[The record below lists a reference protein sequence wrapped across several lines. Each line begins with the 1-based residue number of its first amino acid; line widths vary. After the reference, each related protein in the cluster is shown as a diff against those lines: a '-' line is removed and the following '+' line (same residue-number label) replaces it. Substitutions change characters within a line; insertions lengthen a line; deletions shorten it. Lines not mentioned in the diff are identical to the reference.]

1 MGCPDETTLSDFL
14 VGLLPE
20 ARRQEVL
27 AHVEGCASCQRALA
41 AGGDST
47 PTAGVPD
54 VSSSGSSEPLAR
66 GATLSRYV
74 VQERLG
80 SGAMGVVYAAYD
92 PELDRQVALKLLRP
106 EGRGVEELRLRL
118 LREAQ
123 ALARLS
129 HPHVVAVHDVGMC
142 GDGVFLALELV
153 DGTTLADWLKEPR
166 PWREVLRVFLDA
178 GRGLA
183 AAHAAGLVHRD
194 FKPANVLVGRDGR
207 ARVTD
212 FGLARPASR
221 AGVLPET
228 SSAQVPVPEEDSL
241 GLLTR
246 TGALLGTPAYMAPE
260 QLEGHG
266 VDALSDQFS
275 FCVALYEA
283 LHGVRP
289 FDGLSLQ
296 ELGQAAREGRVKAPG
311 RDSKVPARVRN
322 AVLRGLR
329 PRPEDRF
336 PSMEALLV
344 ALTPAPSRV
353 RTWVAVS
360 AATACLVGVAM
371 GYVVAHRREA
381 RCAQEAE
388 KLDAAWGAGRRE
400 RVRAAFLATK
410 KPYAADAWEKL
421 STALDAHAS
430 LWRSLRTESCLVA
443 DEGASGPASRLA
455 WQTAACLDA
464 RLWQFAAVTEVLEKA
479 DAQTVQNV
487 PQLVASLE
495 GLAGCRDAPASS
507 TRPQPPELLRPR
519 VDAAR
524 RKLAEARALMEAG
537 RHAEGNE
544 MTSALLQEV
553 DALDYR
559 PLEAEVLLLRGQLH
573 GHLGKAKEA
582 EDILYRA
589 LWAAEAGRDDE
600 TVARVWVLLV
610 WIVGDQMAR
619 VGEADRLAQHARAV
633 VERLGRER
641 FPAIATDLHL
651 RLGGVRLVQ
660 GKLEQADEE
669 LTQGLELARK
679 TYGPDSLRTSYF
691 LSSLGRVRS
700 RQNRTVEALALYRQA
715 QELRERLWGSE
726 HPALALNLSNLA
738 TELLSLGRRE
748 EAVAAWRR
756 ALALLEASRPPDH
769 ASLGPPLNN
778 LGSALRDQGRLDE
791 ARQYLKRALA
801 IFERSK
807 GPNHPNTATTLSGLG
822 MVAYDSQNLDEAL
835 GYQRQALERIQSAL
849 GPDSPRAAAP
859 LMYLGVVQHRM
870 GHHDE
875 ARRHLLRALHLWEKE
890 NGPDSATVNNALR
903 PLARLELSA
912 GAPQKALAYCKRAL
926 GNDERAQGT
935 ETPDVAMD
943 LACVAEAHLALGDPE
958 QAVPLLERARLLNA
972 KAPRDPL
979 DEAWVSFLLARAL
992 GEREP
997 AVELA
1002 RAAALAE
1009 EARVRMTAL
1018 GTRARLELKEV
1029 TAWQERHPAPSSVA
1043 RKAVTP

>member
-14 VGLLPE
+14 VGGLPE

-27 AHVEGCASCQRALA
+27 AHVEGCTGCQRALA

-54 VSSSGSSEPLAR
+54 VSPSGSNEPLAR

-74 VQERLG
+74 VLERLG
-80 SGAMGVVYAAYD
+80 FGSMGVVYAAYD

-106 EGRGVEELRLRL
+106 EGRQVEELRLRL

-153 DGTTLADWLKEPR
+153 EGTTLADWLKEPR
-166 PWREVLRVFLDA
+166 PWREVLRIFLDA

-221 AGVLPET
+221 VGALPRAST
-228 SSAQVPVPEEDSL
+228 AQASVPREDTL
-241 GLLTR
+241 APLTR

-260 QLEGHG
+260 QLEGRG
-266 VDALSDQFS
+266 ADALSDQFS

-289 FDGLSLQ
+289 FEGLSPR
-296 ELGQAAREGRVKAPG
+296 ELGRAAREGRVKAPG

-329 PRPEDRF
+329 PRPEERF
-336 PSMEALLV
+336 PSMEALLA
-344 ALTPAPSRV
+344 ALAPAPGRM

-360 AATACLVGVAM
+360 AAMACLVGVAM

-388 KLDAAWGAGRRE
+388 RLEAAWGPERRE
-400 RVRAAFLATK
+400 RVRAAFLATH
-410 KPYAADAWEKL
+410 KPYATSAWEKL
-421 STALDAHAS
+421 SAELDAHAAQ
-430 LWRSLRTESCLVA
+430 WRALRTEACL
-443 DEGASGPASRLA
+443 ASAEERTSSTA
-455 WQTAACLDA
+455 WQTSACLDA
-464 RLWQFAAVTEVLEKA
+464 RLWQLAAVTGVLEKA
-479 DAQTVQNV
+479 DAQTVQNA

-495 GLAGCRDAPASS
+495 GLAGCRDAPALSL
-507 TRPQPPELLRPR
+507 RPQPPEALRPR

-524 RKLAEARALMEAG
+524 RTLAEARARVDTG
-537 RHAEGNE
+537 GHAEGME
-544 MTSALLQEV
+544 LTSALLKEV
-553 DALDYR
+553 EAIGYR
-559 PLEAEVLLLRGQLH
+559 PLEAEVLVLHGQLH
-573 GHLGKAKEA
+573 GLAGKQKEA
-582 EDILYRA
+582 EDFLYRA
-589 LWAAEAGRDDE
+589 LWAAEASRDDE
-600 TVARVWVLLV
+600 TVARVWILLIWV
-610 WIVGDQMAR
+610 VGEQMAR

-660 GKLEQADEE
+660 GKLDQADEE
-669 LTQGLELARK
+669 FSRGLTLSRK
-679 TYGPDSLRTSYF
+679 VYGPDSLRTSYF
-691 LSSLGRVRS
+691 ISGLGRIRS
-700 RQNRTVEALALYRQA
+700 RQERSAEALALYRQA
-715 QELRERLWGSE
+715 QEMRERLWGPE
-726 HPALALNLSNLA
+726 HPALALNLSNIGA
-738 TELLSLGRRE
+738 ELLSLGQRE
-748 EAVAAWRR
+748 EAIAAWRR
-756 ALALLEASRPPDH
+756 SLALLEASRPADH
-769 ASLGPPLNN
+769 PSLAAPLNN
-778 LGSALRDQGRLDE
+778 LGSALREQGRLDE
-791 ARQYLKRALA
+791 ARQSLQRALTL
-801 IFERSK
+801 FERSK
-807 GPNHPNTATTLSGLG
+807 GPDHPNTAITLSAIG

-835 GYQRQALERIQSAL
+835 GHQRQALERMRRAL
-849 GPDSPRAAAP
+849 GPDSTRAAVP
-859 LMYLGVVQHRM
+859 LMYLGLVQHRM
-870 GHHDE
+870 GQLDE
-875 ARRHLLRALHLWEKE
+875 ARRNLLHALRLWEKE
-890 NGPDSATVNNALR
+890 NGPDSASINHALR
-903 PLARLELSA
+903 PLARLELTA
-912 GAPQKALAYCKRAL
+912 GAPQKALAYCLRAL
-926 GNDERAQGT
+926 GNDERVKGAE
-935 ETPDVAMD
+935 ETPDMAVD
-943 LACVAEAHLALGDPE
+943 LACVAEAHLALGDVE
-958 QAVPLLERARLLNA
+958 RAVPLLERARRVHER
-972 KAPRDPL
+972 APRDPL

-1002 RAAALAE
+1002 RAATLAD
-1009 EARVRMTAL
+1009 EARVKLTRL
-1018 GTRARLELKEV
+1018 GTRARLELREV
-1029 TAWQERHPAPSSVA
+1029 TDWRKRHPAPSTVA
-1043 RKAVTP
+1043 HEGTTP

>member
-27 AHVEGCASCQRALA
+27 AHVEGCTSCQLALA
-41 AGGDST
+41 AGRDST
-47 PTAGVPD
+47 PSAGVPN
-54 VSSSGSSEPLAR
+54 VPASGGIESLAR
-66 GATLSRYV
+66 GSTLSRYV
-74 VQERLG
+74 VLERLG
-80 SGAMGVVYAAYD
+80 AGAMGVVYAAYD

-106 EGRGVEELRLRL
+106 DGRHVEELRLRL

-129 HPHVVAVHDVGMC
+129 HPHVVAVHDVGVC
-142 GDGVFLALELV
+142 GDGIFLALELV
-153 DGTTLADWLKEPR
+153 DGTTLAEWLKEPR

-178 GRGLA
+178 GQGLA

-212 FGLARPASR
+212 FGLARPVSR
-221 AGVLPET
+221 GGSPPEAPST
-228 SSAQVPVPEEDSL
+228 LSPSQAEDSL

-260 QLEGHG
+260 QLEGRG
-266 VDALSDQFS
+266 ADALSDQFS

-289 FDGLSLQ
+289 FEGVSL
-296 ELGQAAREGRVKAPG
+296 ESLGRAAKEGRVRAPG
-311 RDSKVPARVRN
+311 RDTKVPSRVRN

-336 PSMEALLV
+336 PSMEALLE
-344 ALTPAPSRV
+344 ALALRPSRV
-353 RTWVAVS
+353 RTWVSVS

-371 GYVVAHRREA
+371 GYVVAHRREV
-381 RCAQEAE
+381 RCSQEVQ
-388 KLDAAWGAGRRE
+388 KLDAAWGPERRD
-400 RVRAAFLATK
+400 RVRAAFLSTN
-410 KPYAADAWEKL
+410 KPYATDAWEKL

-430 LWRSLRTESCLVA
+430 LWRSLRTEACLSA
-443 DEGASGPASRLA
+443 GESTSSPA
-455 WQTAACLDA
+455 WQTSACLDA

-495 GLAGCRDAPASS
+495 GLAGCRDSPATY
-507 TRPQPPELLRPR
+507 TRPQPPEVLRPR

-524 RKLAEARALMEAG
+524 RRLAEARARMEAG
-537 RHAEGNE
+537 RHAEGIE
-544 MTSALLQEV
+544 MTSALLQEI

-559 PLEAEVLLLRGQLH
+559 PLDAEVLVLHGQLH
-573 GHLGKAKEA
+573 GHAGKAKEA

-651 RLGGVRLVQ
+651 RMGGVRLVQ
-660 GKLEQADEE
+660 GKLDQADEE
-669 LTQGLELARK
+669 LTQGLELSRK
-679 TYGPDSLRTSYF
+679 TYGPESLRTSYF
-691 LSSLGRVRS
+691 FSSLGRVRS
-700 RQNRTVEALALYRQA
+700 RQERPTEALALYRQA
-715 QELRERLWGSE
+715 QELRESLWGSE
-726 HPALALNLSNLA
+726 HPALALSLSNIA
-738 TELLSLGRRE
+738 TQLLSLGRRE
-748 EAVAAWRR
+748 EAVATWRR
-756 ALALLEASRPPDH
+756 ALLLLETSRSPDH
-769 ASLGPPLNN
+769 ASLAPPLNN
-778 LGSALRDQGRLDE
+778 LGVALREQGRLDE
-791 ARQYLKRALA
+791 ARQYLQRALA

-807 GPNHPNTATTLSGLG
+807 GPDHPNTATALCALG
-822 MVAYDSQNLDEAL
+822 MVSYDSQRLDEAL
-835 GYQRQALERIQSAL
+835 GYHQQALERIQRTL

-859 LMYLGVVQHRM
+859 LMYIGIVQHRM
-870 GHHDE
+870 GHLDE
-875 ARRHLLRALHLWEKE
+875 ARRHLQRAVQLWEKE
-890 NGPDSATVNNALR
+890 NGPDSATVNNGLR
-903 PLARLELSA
+903 PLARLELTA
-912 GAPQKALAYCKRAL
+912 GAPRKALAYCQRAL
-926 GNDERAQGT
+926 KSDEQAQGA
-935 ETPDVAMD
+935 ETPDIAFD
-943 LACVAEAHLALGDPE
+943 LACIAEAHLALGDPTR
-958 QAVPLLERARLLNA
+958 AVPLLERARKVHA
-972 KAPRDPL
+972 RAPRDPL
-979 DEAWVSFLLARAL
+979 DEAWASFMLARAL
-992 GEREP
+992 GEQEP
-997 AVELA
+997 AVELS
-1002 RAAALAE
+1002 RAVVLAE
-1009 EARVRMTAL
+1009 EARVQLTGL
-1018 GTRARLELKEV
+1018 GTRARLELREV
-1029 TAWQERHPAPSSVA
+1029 TDWQERHPAPSSVA
-1043 RKAVTP
+1043 RKVETP

>member
-27 AHVEGCASCQRALA
+27 AHVEGCAGCQRALA

-54 VSSSGSSEPLAR
+54 VSSSGGAEALAR

-74 VQERLG
+74 VQERIG

-106 EGRGVEELRLRL
+106 EGRHVEELRQRL

-166 PWREVLRVFLDA
+166 PWREVLRVFVDA

-212 FGLARPASR
+212 FGLARPITS
-221 AGVLPET
+221 AGALPEP
-228 SSAQVPVPEEDSL
+228 SSAQVPVAQEDSL

-289 FDGLSLQ
+289 FEGLSLE
-296 ELGQAAREGRVKAPG
+296 ELGRSAREGRVKPPG

-329 PRPEDRF
+329 PKPADRF
-336 PSMEALLV
+336 PSMEALLA
-344 ALTPAPSRV
+344 ALDPGPGRV

-360 AATACLVGVAM
+360 AAMACLMGVAM
-371 GYVVAHRREA
+371 GYVAAHRREV

-388 KLDAAWGAGRRE
+388 KLDAAWGPARRE
-400 RVRAAFLATK
+400 RVRAVFLATK

-421 STALDAHAS
+421 SSALDAHAS
-430 LWRSLRTESCLVA
+430 LWRSLRTESCL
-443 DEGASGPASRLA
+443 ASDDGGTSGLA
-455 WQTAACLDA
+455 LQTAACLDA

-524 RKLAEARALMEAG
+524 RKLAEARARMEAG
-537 RHAEGNE
+537 RHAEGIE
-544 MTSALLQEV
+544 MTAALLQEING
-553 DALDYR
+553 LDYR

-573 GHLGKAKEA
+573 GHAGKSKEA

-619 VGEADRLAQHARAV
+619 VEEADRLAQHARAV

-669 LTQGLELARK
+669 LTQGLALSRK

-700 RQNRTVEALALYRQA
+700 RQNRPAEALALYRQA
-715 QELRERLWGSE
+715 QELRESLWGSE

-738 TELLSLGRRE
+738 TALLALGQRD
-748 EAVAAWRR
+748 EAISAWIR

-769 ASLGPPLNN
+769 PSLGPPLNN

-791 ARQYLKRALA
+791 ARRYLQRALA

-807 GPNHPNTATTLSGLG
+807 GPNHPNTATALSALG

-849 GPDSPRAAAP
+849 GPDSPRAAGP
-859 LMYLGVVQHRM
+859 LMFLGVVQQRM
-870 GHHDE
+870 GHQDE

-903 PLARLELSA
+903 PLARLELEA
-912 GAPQKALAYCKRAL
+912 GAPRKALAYCQRAL
-926 GNDERAQGT
+926 GNDEKAQGS

-943 LACVAEAHLALGDPE
+943 LACVAEAHLALGDAE
-958 QAVPLLERARLLNA
+958 RAVPLLERARRLNA
-972 KAPRDPL
+972 RAPRDPL

-1009 EARVRMTAL
+1009 EARAQMTAL
-1018 GTRARLELKEV
+1018 GTRARVELREV

>member
-1 MGCPDETTLSDFL
+1 MACPDETTLSDFL

-27 AHVEGCASCQRALA
+27 AHVEGCAGCQRALA

-47 PTAGVPD
+47 PTAGVPEECAA
-54 VSSSGSSEPLAR
+54 GSTEPLAR

-74 VQERLG
+74 VLERIG
-80 SGAMGVVYAAYD
+80 FGAMGVVYAAYD

-106 EGRGVEELRLRL
+106 EGRHVEELRLRL

-166 PWREVLRVFLDA
+166 PWREVLRIFLDA
-178 GRGLA
+178 GQGLA

-212 FGLARPASR
+212 FGLARPATR
-221 AGVLPET
+221 GGALPGT
-228 SSAQVPVPEEDSL
+228 STSQASAEDSL
-241 GLLTR
+241 EVLTR

-289 FDGLSLQ
+289 FEGLSLR
-296 ELGQAAREGRVKAPG
+296 ELGRAAREGRVKAPG
-311 RDSKVPARVRN
+311 RDTKVPARVRN

-329 PRPEDRF
+329 PRPEERF
-336 PSMEALLV
+336 PSMEALLE
-344 ALTPAPSRV
+344 ALAPGPGRV

-388 KLDAAWGAGRRE
+388 RLDAAWGPERRE
-400 RVRAAFLATK
+400 RVRAAFLATQ
-410 KPYAADAWEKL
+410 KPYAASAWEKL
-421 STALDAHAS
+421 SSELDAHAS
-430 LWRSLRTESCLVA
+430 LWRTLRTEACLA
-443 DEGASGPASRLA
+443 AQEGTSSPA
-455 WQTAACLDA
+455 WQTSACLDA
-464 RLWQFAAVTEVLEKA
+464 RLWQLAAVTEVLEKA

-495 GLAGCRDAPASS
+495 GLAGCRDAPALS
-507 TRPQPPELLRPR
+507 TRPQPPDALRPQ

-524 RKLAEARALMEAG
+524 RKLAEARARVDTG
-537 RHAEGNE
+537 RHSEGIE
-544 MTSALLQEV
+544 LTSALLQEV

-559 PLEAEVLLLRGQLH
+559 PLEAEVLVLH
-573 GHLGKAKEA
+573 GHLHGLAGKQKEA
-582 EDILYRA
+582 EDFLYRA
-589 LWAAEAGRDDE
+589 LWAAEASRDDE
-600 TVARVWVLLV
+600 TVARVWILLIWV
-610 WIVGDQMAR
+610 VGDQMAR

-669 LTQGLELARK
+669 FSRGLELSRK
-679 TYGPDSLRTSYF
+679 TYGPESLRTSYF
-691 LSSLGRVRS
+691 LSGLGRVRS
-700 RQNRTVEALALYRQA
+700 RQERSAEALALYRQA
-715 QELRERLWGSE
+715 QDMRERLWGSE
-726 HPALALNLSNLA
+726 HPALALNLSNIA
-738 TELLSLGRRE
+738 AELLSLGQRD
-748 EAVAAWRR
+748 EAIAAWRR
-756 ALALLEASRPPDH
+756 SLALLEASRSPDH
-769 ASLGPPLNN
+769 PSLAAPLNN
-778 LGSALRDQGRLDE
+778 LGSALREQGRLDE
-791 ARQYLKRALA
+791 ARQYMQRALT

-807 GPNHPNTATTLSGLG
+807 GPDHPNTATTLSALG
-822 MVAYDSQNLDEAL
+822 MLAYDSQNLDEAL
-835 GYQRQALERIQSAL
+835 GYQRQALERIQRTL
-849 GPDSPRAAAP
+849 GPDSTRAAVP
-859 LMYLGVVQHRM
+859 LMYLGLVQHRL
-870 GHHDE
+870 GQLDE
-875 ARRHLLRALHLWEKE
+875 SRRNLLRALRLWEKE
-890 NGPDSATVNNALR
+890 NGPDSGTVNHALR
-903 PLARLELSA
+903 PLARLELTA
-912 GAPQKALAYCKRAL
+912 GAPQKALAYCQRAL
-926 GNDERAQGT
+926 GNDERVQGAA
-935 ETPDVAMD
+935 ETPDIAFD
-943 LACVAEAHLALGDPE
+943 LACVAEAHLALGDVE
-958 QAVPLLERARLLNA
+958 RAVPLLERARRVHA
-972 KAPRDPL
+972 RAPRDPL

-992 GEREP
+992 GAREP
-997 AVELA
+997 AVELS
-1002 RAAALAE
+1002 RAVALAE
-1009 EARVRMTAL
+1009 EARVQMTRL
-1018 GTRARLELKEV
+1018 GSRARLELREV
-1029 TAWQERHPAPSSVA
+1029 MDWQERHPAPSSVA
-1043 RKAVTP
+1043 RKGETP

>member
-27 AHVEGCASCQRALA
+27 AHVEGCPGCQRALA

-47 PTAGVPD
+47 PTANAPEVCAA
-54 VSSSGSSEPLAR
+54 GSNEPLAR

-74 VQERLG
+74 VLERIG
-80 SGAMGVVYAAYD
+80 FGAMGVVYAAYD

-106 EGRGVEELRLRL
+106 EGRHVEELRLRL

-212 FGLARPASR
+212 FGLARPAQR
-221 AGVLPET
+221 AGALPGT
-228 SSAQVPVPEEDSL
+228 PLAQAPVPEEDFHE
-241 GLLTR
+241 LLTR

-260 QLEGHG
+260 QLEGQG

-289 FDGLSLQ
+289 FEGLSLA
-296 ELGQAAREGRVKAPG
+296 ELGRAAREGRVKAPG
-311 RDSKVPARVRN
+311 RDTKVPARVRH

-329 PRPEDRF
+329 PRPEERF
-336 PSMEALLV
+336 PSMEALLE
-344 ALTPAPSRV
+344 ALALGPGRV

-360 AATACLVGVAM
+360 AAMACLVGVAM

-388 KLDAAWGAGRRE
+388 KLDAAWGPERRE
-400 RVRAAFLATK
+400 RVRAAFLATN

-421 STALDAHAS
+421 SSALDAHAS
-430 LWRSLRTESCLVA
+430 LWRSLRTESCVLA
-443 DEGASGPASRLA
+443 DKGSSGLA

-507 TRPQPPELLRPR
+507 TRPQPPEVLRPR

-524 RKLAEARALMEAG
+524 RKLAEARARMEAG
-537 RHAEGNE
+537 RHAEGVE
-544 MTSALLQEV
+544 VTSALLQEV
-553 DALDYR
+553 DALNYR
-559 PLEAEVLLLRGQLH
+559 PLEAEVLLLHGQLH
-573 GHLGKAKEA
+573 GHAGKSKEA

-619 VGEADRLAQHARAV
+619 VGEADRLVQHARAV

-660 GKLEQADEE
+660 GKLEQADKE
-669 LTQGLELARK
+669 LSQGLALSRK

-700 RQNRTVEALALYRQA
+700 RQARPAEALALYRQA

-738 TELLSLGRRE
+738 TELLALGRRE

-756 ALALLEASRPPDH
+756 SLALLETSRSPDH
-769 ASLGPPLNN
+769 PSLGPPLNN
-778 LGSALRDQGRLDE
+778 LGAALRAQGRLDE
-791 ARQYLKRALA
+791 ARQYLQRAFA

-807 GPNHPNTATTLSGLG
+807 GPDHPNTATALCALG
-822 MVAYDSQNLDEAL
+822 MVAYDAQNLEEAF
-835 GYQRQALERIQSAL
+835 GYQRQALERIQRAL

-859 LMYLGVVQHRM
+859 LMYLGLVQHRM
-870 GHHDE
+870 GQLDE
-875 ARRHLLRALHLWEKE
+875 ARRHLLRALQLWEKE

-903 PLARLELSA
+903 PLAQLELTA
-912 GAPQKALAYCKRAL
+912 GAPQKALEYCQRAL
-926 GNDERAQGT
+926 RNDEQVQGT
-935 ETPDVAMD
+935 DTPDMAVD
-943 LACVAEAHLALGDPE
+943 LTCIAEARLALGDTE
-958 QAVPLLERARLLNA
+958 QAVLLLERARRVHA
-972 KAPRDPL
+972 RAPRDPL
-979 DEAWVSFLLARAL
+979 DEAWGSFLLARAL

-997 AVELA
+997 AVALS

-1009 EARVRMTAL
+1009 EARVQMVRL
-1018 GTRARLELKEV
+1018 GTRARLELRQV
-1029 TAWQERHPAPSSVA
+1029 MDWQERHPAPSSVA
-1043 RKAVTP
+1043 RQVGTP